1 MTLINAGFLKAWDIE
16 RETTLFSS
24 IDHLPQMCLYEE
36 PGIVD
41 LSEIHIE
48 WELIDDIVVFGR
60 RARVNIWLI

>member
-1 MTLINAGFLKAWDIE
+1 MALINASFLKAWDIE

-24 IDHLPQMCLYEE
+24 LDHLPQMCLYEE

-48 WELIDDIVVFGR
+48 GELIDDIVVFGR
-60 RARVNIWLI
+60 WARIDIWLI

>member
-24 IDHLPQMCLYEE
+24 IDHLPQMCLNEE

-48 WELIDDIVVFGR
+48 GELIDNIIVFWRG
-60 RARVNIWLI
+60 ASIDIWLI

>member
-1 MTLINAGFLKAWDIE
+1 MTPINSGFLKAWDIE
-16 RETTLFSS
+16 RETTLISS

-48 WELIDDIVVFGR
+48 GELIDDIVVFGR
-60 RARVNIWLI
+60 RARIDIWLI